1 MAVDNIAGKK
11 TPSWVNREN
20 TAGTRIDPGPF
31 IGIVKDNVD
40 PARLGR
46 LRVYIPEISGKDPTV
61 ADNWIKVEYA
71 SPFAGQTPGVGA
83 TTNNRYDS
91 VKHSYGFWAVPPDI
105 ENQVLVMFTLGDQA
119 RGFYFACLHPYLSNY
134 MTPGL
139 ATAPDSDSGN
149 VSDAIK
155 PAVGK
160 DSVLPV
166 AEFNINDVANN
177 ASGWIA
183 NKKPVHDAQAQVLI
197 NQGLDRDAI
206 RGAITSSSQR
216 EAPSAVFGM
225 STPGRPLQ
233 NDPADDPGYASKV
246 ANGTY
251 NPSDYLVTSRKG
263 GHTFVMDDGDVNG
276 KSKLVRLRTSGGH
289 QVMMNDSEDIL
300 YIANSDGSCYIEF
313 TGEGYINIYGQR
325 SISIR
330 SEKDVNIHADNDI
343 NLNALN
349 TIRMHS
355 NTSIETET
363 DVSTDL
369 AITGKTSKAGY
380 IDMTSD
386 SSLRIETVTYGLT
399 ASDSLL
405 LNCANGGW
413 QAAQGLLLQSSVGG
427 WTTSDGLAFQS
438 ANGSWNNA
446 NALALASTSGGWADS
461 GANLTFNGGKIYLNT
476 NPAPATTAPEAPPEP
491 DTPNDANLFDFNNGL
506 YKQDDTSFTSG
517 TGKWDTVSQS
527 VETVSAIMP
536 AHEPWARVSGSNNV
550 AEINNLTAEKAVPA
564 PKASSAPPNTPLVS
578 AGGTNTGQN
587 TSSILPAAPF
597 TDGLGNPVGSSAAS
611 PGIASAIQVPI
622 TDVAS
627 ATDMLASKVP
637 GGFSLSPTSAA
648 ASIASAGVPSL
659 NQLTKSVGAGVGQ
672 LTNNLINST
681 QGSS

>member
-1 MAVDNIAGKK
+1 MAIDSRAGKK
-11 TPSWVNREN
+11 TPSWVNRET
-20 TAGTRIDPGPF
+20 TAGTRIDHGPF

-61 ADNWIKVEYA
+61 EDNWIKVEYA
-71 SPFAGQTPGVGA
+71 SPFAGQTPGPGA

-91 VKHSYGFWAVPPDI
+91 VKHTYGFWAVPPDL

-119 RGFYFACLHPYLSNY
+119 RGFYFACLHPNLSNH

-139 ATAPDSDSGN
+139 ATAPDTDSTS
-149 VSDAIK
+149 VSDTIK
-155 PAVGK
+155 SAVGK

-166 AEFNINDVANN
+166 AEFNVNDIANN
-177 ASGWIA
+177 ATAWVA

-233 NDPADDPGYASKV
+233 NDPADDPNFASKV
-246 ANGTY
+246 SNGTY
-251 NPSDYLVTSRKG
+251 NPADYNVTSRKG
-263 GHTFVMDDGDVNG
+263 GHTFVMDDGDINN
-276 KSKLVRLRTSGGH
+276 KNKLVRLRTSGGH
-289 QVMMNDSEDIL
+289 QIMMNDSEDIV
-300 YIANSDGSCYIEF
+300 YIANMDGSCYIEF

-343 NLNALN
+343 NLNAQN

-363 DVSTDL
+363 DVAADL
-369 AITGKTSKAGY
+369 AITGKISKAGY
-380 IDMTSD
+380 IDMKSD

-405 LNCANGGW
+405 LDSNNGGW
-413 QAAQGLLLQSSVGG
+413 IAAEGLLFQSAVGG
-427 WTTSDGLAFQS
+427 WTTSDGLAFNS
-438 ANGSWNNA
+438 ANGSWQNTGT
-446 NALALASTSGGWADS
+446 LALSSTGGGWADS
-461 GANLTFNGGKIYLNT
+461 GANLTFSGGKIYLNT
-476 NPAPATTAPEAPPEP
+476 NAAPATTTPDTPPSP
-491 DTPNDANLFDFNNGL
+491 DTPNDVALFDFDNGL
-506 YKQDDTSFTSG
+506 YRQDDTSLTTS

-527 VETVSAIMP
+527 VETISAIMP
-536 AHEPWARVSGSNNV
+536 AHEPWVRVSGTNNV
-550 AEINNLTAEKAVPA
+550 AEIDNLVNQKPVPT
-564 PKASSAPPNTPLVS
+564 PKSSAAPPNTSLTTPTD
-578 AGGTNTGQN
+578 TNTGQN
-587 TSSILPAAPF
+587 TSSVLPSSNL
-597 TDGLGNPVGSSAAS
+597 TDGLGNPMAASAVS
-611 PGIASAIQVPI
+611 PGIASAINVGIPNPAGVS
-622 TDVAS
+622 DLLGSV
-627 ATDMLASKVP
+627 VP
-637 GGFSLSPTSAA
+637 GGFSLNPTSAA

-659 NQLTKSVGAGVGQ
+659 NQLTNSIDTGASS
-672 LTNNLINST
+672 LLSKLNNIN
-681 QGSS
+681 